1 MERTTGFA
9 LLLMLLLAGG
19 AAADPCREEERIRKL
34 RDLSALGGAVPVA
47 GGRAG
52 SNGEERN
59 PDGAPSQGPGEG
71 TATRQPRPPATPT
84 TPNRRCE
91 Q

>member
-1 MERTTGFA
+1 MAHTTGIA
-9 LLLMLLLAGG
+9 LLLTLLLAGG
-19 AAADPCREEERIRKL
+19 GAASPCREEERVQKI

-52 SNGEERN
+52 SDDEERD
-59 PDGAPSQGPGEG
+59 PDGTPLPGSGEG
-71 TATRQPRPPATPT
+71 TAIENPRPPATPT

-91 Q
+91 

>member
-1 MERTTGFA
+1 MTQTPGFA
-9 LLLMLLLAGG
+9 LLLTLLLAGG
-19 AAADPCREEERIRKL
+19 AVTGPCGEKERIRKL

-52 SNGEERN
+52 SDGEVRD
-59 PDGAPSQGPGEG
+59 PDGTPSPGPGEG
-71 TATRQPRPPATPT
+71 TATEEPRPPATPT

-91 Q
+91 